1 MPDSGFP
8 SHSATGDGRA
18 PKPASDETL
27 RRAKALDAVLPYHR
41 RDFLAG
47 LLSDDDV
54 ETLRHLA
61 NEGIGENS
69 LRALTSDLGY
79 LEAWCLA
86 ATGSIRSR
94 ARHWIKVVPSGSI
107 AGLARDGN
115 LIDERVAAVRS
126 SSTIT
131 MPAMTGA
138 VKE

>member
-1 MPDSGFP
+1 MPEIPFP
-8 SHSATGDGRA
+8 PTGAARNGRL
-18 PKPASDETL
+18 PKPAADEEM
-27 RRAKALDAVLPYHR
+27 RRGEALDALDAVLPYHR

-86 ATGSIRSR
+86 ATGTPLP
-94 ARHWIKVVPSGSI
+94 W
-107 AGLARDGN
+107 
-115 LIDERVAAVRS
+115 
-126 SSTIT
+126 
-131 MPAMTGA
+131 PAPEA
-138 VKE
+138 LFS